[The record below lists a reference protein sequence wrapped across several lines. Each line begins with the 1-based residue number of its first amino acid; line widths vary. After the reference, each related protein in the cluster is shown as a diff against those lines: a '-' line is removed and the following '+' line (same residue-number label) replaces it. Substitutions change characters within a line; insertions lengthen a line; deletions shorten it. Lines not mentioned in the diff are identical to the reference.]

1 MDSDSPLRITSR
13 QRFIAILAL
22 AALVFGL
29 GYAKAQMHDS
39 WVVEKAD
46 ARQSASQSYVA
57 EMPPD
62 VEIRRTR

>member
-1 MDSDSPLRITSR
+1 MALRITSH
-13 QRFIAILAL
+13 QRIIAILAL
-22 AALVFGL
+22 AAMVLGL

-39 WVVEKAD
+39 WVAEKAD
-46 ARQSASQSYVA
+46 IHPSTYQSYMA